1 MDYVF
6 ISLYRFF
13 QKKRSLFWFS
23 LLTLIGVLSVGASR
37 ITLEEDISKFFPDDP
52 RVEKLSYVFR
62 NAKFSERIIGMVS
75 IADSATTPNPDS
87 LIATAARY
95 VDSLESNASEYI
107 VSIQSEVDDSQLLE
121 VVQSIQSNLP
131 VFLEEEDYLE
141 IDSLLKPENAK
152 ERLVANYRQLISPS
166 GIVTKN
172 IIVNDPLGIS
182 FIVLKKL
189 QDLQFDQNVEVYQN
203 YLISRDHRHLL
214 FFIEPKYKSGETGRN
229 TAFLESLDQAAVSVS
244 SGAIKASYFGAPIV
258 AAGNAKQLQRDTLLT
273 ISIMLVL
280 LAIFILGHF
289 RKKRV
294 PFLIMFPVIFGALF
308 SLCLIYLVQGSI
320 SIIAIAAGSII
331 LGIAINYSL
340 HFLSHLKHVD
350 SIEDVIRDLVKPMT
364 LGSAT
369 TVLAFVCLQFVN
381 ASVLRDVGLFAAF
394 SLIGAALCTLI
405 FLPQFISRDYVARQS
420 HRETFIEKVSQFSF
434 ENNKVLLILIL
445 VLTPFFLYFANDVKF
460 NTDLSQ
466 MNFMTD
472 ELKQSQS
479 RVESINKTSLSS
491 TYLVSQ
497 STSFQKALQHNEVV
511 TNEIRTLY
519 GAGGIQKYSSVSAFI
534 ISDSL
539 QRIRIARWNNYWKN
553 KSDATIKLVRSEGK
567 ALKFSEKVFQNFER
581 LIGTEYQIADQ
592 TMFSPFRKLF
602 FDNHIIE
609 RDGLSTVIA
618 LANIAP
624 EKKQNVLRQLEE
636 KGVHG
641 FDRQMIT
648 NLFVEYVHEDFN
660 FIVAFTGIIVFMAL
674 LLMYGRIELTLMTFV
689 PMLITWIWIL
699 GIMALVGIEFNIV
712 NVMISTFIF
721 GLGDD
726 YSIFTMDGLLTE
738 YQFGKKN
745 LTSIRTSILL
755 SALTTISGLGVLIF
769 AEHPALRSIAGISII
784 GIVSVF
790 FMSQTLQ
797 PFLFRWMISNRTKRG
812 LAPMTAW
819 GICKTIFTYGF
830 FVSGSFILTIVG
842 LLLKLVPFGKK
853 NVRLF
858 YHSLIS
864 FWTRS
869 LVTLAPQ
876 LKVKTIG
883 YNKNLFSRA
892 TVLIANH
899 TSFLDILLTTGL
911 HPKLILLTNKW
922 VWNSPVFGG
931 VVRLADYYPVMEGAE
946 DSIERVKD
954 RVREGYS
961 IVVFPEGS
969 RTSDGKVKRF
979 HKGAFYMAEA
989 LNLPIQPLI
998 IHGADD
1004 AIPKST
1010 IFLNT
1015 GFLTLKYLPVI
1026 EPDDTSFGS
1035 TYAEKAKNI
1044 GRYFRREYEAVTE
1057 QEENPQYFQYKLF
1070 SNYIYKGPVL
1080 EWYMKVK
1087 VALEGNYKQFHELVP
1102 PKGQILDLGCGYGFL
1117 CYMLAFLSE
1126 ERVVTGVDYDA
1137 EKIETARNGYSRNER
1152 ISFAVGDVTTFPM
1165 QKYDAIIIADVLHY
1179 LTPEDQELTILR
1191 AVAALHPGGTLIIRD
1206 GNAELKDRHQG
1217 TQLTEL
1223 FSVKILKFNKST
1235 NKLHFLKASDVSR
1248 IAGSQNCSIEVID
1261 DTKFTSNVIFV
1272 VRKRNETN

>member
-1 MDYVF
+1 MEYVF

-13 QKKRSLFWFS
+13 QKQRTIFWFC
-23 LLTLIGVLSVGASR
+23 LIALSVILAVGASQ
-37 ITLEEDISKFFPDDP
+37 ITLEEDISKFFPDDA

-62 NAKFSERIIGMVS
+62 NAKFSERVIGMVS
-75 IADSATTPNPDS
+75 IADSSIAPNPDS
-87 LIATAARY
+87 LIATAERY
-95 VDSLESNASEYI
+95 VNSLNSTASEYI

-121 VVQSIQSNLP
+121 VVQSIQTNLP
-131 VFLEEEDYLE
+131 VFLEEGDYRE
-141 IDSLLKPENAK
+141 IDSLLKPEHTRA
-152 ERLVANYRQLISPS
+152 RLLANYRQLISPS

-189 QDLQFDQNVEVYQN
+189 QNLQFDQNVEVYQN
-203 YLISRDHRHLL
+203 NLISKDHRHLL
-214 FFIEPKYKSGETGRN
+214 FFIEPKYKAGETGKN
-229 TAFLESLDQAAVSVS
+229 TGFLEKLDQVATSVS
-244 SGAIKASYFGAPIV
+244 SKEIKASYFGAPIV
-258 AAGNAKQLQRDTLLT
+258 AAGNAKQLQRDTALT

-294 PFLIMFPVIFGALF
+294 PFLIMFPVVFGALF
-308 SLCLIYLVQGSI
+308 SLCMITIVQGSI

-350 SIEDVIRDLVKPMT
+350 TVEDVIKDLVKPMT

-394 SLIGAALCTLI
+394 SLVGAALCTLI
-405 FLPQFISRDYVARQS
+405 FLPQFISQNYVSRQS
-420 HRETFIEKVSQFSF
+420 HRVTWIEKISQFSF
-434 ENNKVLLILIL
+434 ENNKPLLILIL
-445 VLTPFFLYFANDVKF
+445 VLTPFLLYFANDVEF

-472 ELKQSQS
+472 ELKQSQA

-511 TNEIRTLY
+511 TEDVRGLQHE
-519 GAGGIQKYSSVSAFI
+519 GGIQKFSSVSSFI

-539 QRIRIARWNNYWKN
+539 QRIRIARWNNYWKD
-553 KSDATIKLVRSEGK
+553 KSNPVIAIVRSEGK
-567 ALKFSEKVFQNFER
+567 ALNFSEKVFQNFER
-581 LIGTEYQIADQ
+581 LVTTDYQIAGQ
-592 TMFSPFRKLF
+592 STFAPFRKLF

-609 RDGLSTVIA
+609 KDGLSTVIT
-618 LANIAP
+618 LTNILP
-624 EKKQNVLRQLEE
+624 ERKQEVLNQLEA
-636 KGVHG
+636 KGTHG

-660 FIVAFTGIIVFMAL
+660 FIVAFTGIIVFIAL

-699 GIMALVGIEFNIV
+699 GIMALIGIEFNIV

-797 PFLFRWMISNRTKRG
+797 PFLFRWMITNRTAKG

-819 GICKTIFTYGF
+819 GIGKTIFTYGF
-830 FVSGSFILTIVG
+830 FVGGSFFLTIVG
-842 LLLKLVPFGKK
+842 LVLKLIPFGKGK
-853 NVRLF
+853 VRLF
-858 YHSLIS
+858 YHTLIS
-864 FWTRS
+864 FYTR
-869 LVTLAPQ
+869 LLITLAPQ
-876 LKVKTIG
+876 LKIRMIG
-883 YNKNLFSRA
+883 YTKNLFSRS

-899 TSFLDILLTTGL
+899 TSFLDILLTTML

-922 VWNSPVFGG
+922 VWNSPIFGG

-954 RVREGYS
+954 RVAEGYS
-961 IVVFPEGS
+961 IVVFPEGT

-979 HKGAFYMAEA
+979 HKGAFYMAEV
-989 LNLPIQPLI
+989 LGLPIQPLI

-1004 AIPKST
+1004 SIPKST

-1015 GFLTLKYLPVI
+1015 GPVTLKFLPAI
-1026 EPDDTSFGS
+1026 EPNDSSFGS
-1035 TYAEKAKNI
+1035 TYAERAKNI

-1057 QEENPQYFQYKLF
+1057 QEENPNYFQYRLF

-1087 VALEGNYKQFHELVP
+1087 VALEGNYKQFHELIP
-1102 PKGQILDLGCGYGFL
+1102 LSGQILDLGCGYGFL

-1137 EKIETARNGYSRNER
+1137 EKVETAKHGYSRNER
-1152 ISFAVGDVTTFPM
+1152 ISFEVGDVTTFPL
-1165 QKYDAIIIADVLHY
+1165 QTYDAIIIADVLHY
-1179 LTPEDQELTILR
+1179 LTPKNQELTIHR
-1191 AVAALHPGGTLIIRD
+1191 SITALKPGGTLIIRD
-1206 GNAELKDRHQG
+1206 GNAELKERHQG

-1223 FSVKILKFNKST
+1223 FSVKILKFNKSA
-1235 NKLHFLKASDVSR
+1235 NDLHFLKASDVSR
-1248 IAGSQNCSIEVID
+1248 IAAGQNCSVEIID

-1272 VRKRNETN
+1272 IRKQNEST

>member
-13 QKKRSLFWFS
+13 KKKRSVFWIV
-23 LLTLIGVLSVGASR
+23 LLALVGILAVGASR
-37 ITLEEDISKFFPDDP
+37 ITIEEDISKFFPDDQ

-75 IADSATTPNPDS
+75 IADSATTPDPDS
-87 LIATAARY
+87 LISVAQRY
-95 VDSLESNASEYI
+95 VASLESSASDYI
-107 VSIQSEVDDSQLLE
+107 NSIQSEVDDSQLLE
-121 VVQSIQSNLP
+121 VVQSIQSSLP
-131 VFLEEEDYLE
+131 IFLEESDYAE
-141 IDSLLKPENAK
+141 IDSLITPANIKA
-152 ERLVANYRQLISPS
+152 RLAANYRQLISPS

-189 QDLQFDQNVEVYQN
+189 QNLQFDQNVEVYQN
-203 YLISRDHRHLL
+203 YLISKDHRHLL
-214 FFIEPKYKSGETGRN
+214 FFIESKYKSGETGKN
-229 TAFLESLDQAAVSVS
+229 TELLEKLDEVVASVS
-244 SGAIKASYFGAPIV
+244 SKQIKASYFGAPIV
-258 AAGNAKQLQRDTLLT
+258 AAGNARQLQRDTVLT
-273 ISIMLVL
+273 LSIMLVL

-294 PFLIMFPVIFGALF
+294 PFLILFPVVFGALF
-308 SLCLIYLVQGSI
+308 SLCFINLVQGSI

-350 SIEDVIRDLVKPMT
+350 NVEDVIKDLVKPMT

-394 SLIGAALCTLI
+394 SLVGAALCTLI
-405 FLPQFISRDYVARQS
+405 FLPQFISQNYVARQFQ
-420 HRETFIEKVSQFSF
+420 RETFIEKVSQFSF

-445 VLTPFFLYFANDVKF
+445 VLTPFFLYFARDVKF

-472 ELKQSQS
+472 ELKQSQA

-497 STSFQKALQHNEVV
+497 ASSFQKALQHNEVV
-511 TNEIRTLY
+511 TDEVKKLS
-519 GAGGIQKYSSVSAFI
+519 GQGGIQKFSSVSSFI

-539 QRIRIARWNNYWKN
+539 QRLRIRQWNQYWKDKSDDIIRI
-553 KSDATIKLVRSEGK
+553 VRAEGRI
-567 ALKFSEKVFQNFER
+567 LNFSEKVFQNFEK
-581 LIGTEYQIADQ
+581 LITAEYQVADQ
-592 TMFSPFRKLF
+592 ATFAPFRKLF

-609 RDGLSTVIA
+609 KDGLSTVIT
-618 LANIAP
+618 LANLSPA
-624 EKKQNVLRQLEE
+624 KKDQVLTQLEA
-636 KGVHG
+636 KGIRG

-660 FIVAFTGIIVFMAL
+660 FIVAFTGIAVFVAL

-797 PFLFRWMISNRTKRG
+797 PFLFRWMITNRTAKG

-819 GICKTIFTYGF
+819 GIGKTIFTYGF
-830 FVSGSFILTIVG
+830 FVLGSFFLTLVG
-842 LLLKLVPFGKK
+842 LLLKVVPFAKRK
-853 NVRLF
+853 VRLI
-858 YHSLIS
+858 YHGLIS
-864 FWTRS
+864 FYTRS
-869 LVTLAPQ
+869 LITLAPQ
-876 LKVKTIG
+876 LKVRMIG
-883 YNKNLFSRA
+883 FDKKLFSRSA
-892 TVLIANH
+892 VLIANH
-899 TSFLDILLTTGL
+899 TSFLDILLTTML

-922 VWNSPVFGG
+922 VWNSPIFGG

-954 RVREGYS
+954 RVAEGYS
-961 IVVFPEGS
+961 IVVFPEGT
-969 RTSDGKVKRF
+969 RTSDGKMKRF
-979 HKGAFYMAEA
+979 HKGAFYMAEV
-989 LNLPIQPLI
+989 LRLPIQPLI

-1015 GFLTLKYLPVI
+1015 GPVTLKFLPAI
-1026 EPDDTSFGS
+1026 EANDTFFGA
-1035 TYAEKAKNI
+1035 TYAEKTKNI
-1044 GRYFRREYEAVTE
+1044 GRYFRKEYESVTR
-1057 QEENPQYFQYKLF
+1057 QEENPDYFQYRLF

-1102 PKGQILDLGCGYGFL
+1102 VRGQILDLGCGYGFL
-1117 CYMLAFLSE
+1117 CYMLAFLSK
-1126 ERVVTGVDYDA
+1126 ERIVTGVDYDA
-1137 EKIETARNGYSRNER
+1137 EKIETARHGYSRNER
-1152 ISFAVGDVTTFPM
+1152 ISFEVGDVTSFPM

-1179 LTPEDQELTILR
+1179 LTPENQELTIHR
-1191 AVAALHPGGTLIIRD
+1191 SIAALEPGGTLIIRD
-1206 GNAELKDRHQG
+1206 GNAELKERHQG

-1235 NKLHFLKASDVSR
+1235 NDLHFLKASDVSR
-1248 IAGSQNCSIEVID
+1248 IAVSQNCSIAIID

-1272 VRKRNETN
+1272 IRKQNETN